1 MTAELR
7 KRIITSIILFIIAV
21 LCISI
26 NQNFFMGL
34 SIVVAIICFV
44 EWGKINKLNE
54 KKALKSFIII
64 VPAFIYLFIIL
75 QFSTFAL
82 RGDSFESIIFFII
95 ILCICIC
102 SDTGGYVFG
111 KIIGGKKLT
120 KISPNKTIS
129 GSLGSF
135 IFSLLPLFLL
145 NFQNYFDF
153 QFNLDFKT
161 YTFFTSY
168 ILPIEYETFN
178 FEISLKNIL
187 FCLIISLSCQLGD
200 LFISYFKRLN
210 NVKDAGTILPG
221 HGGLLDRI
229 DGIIFAI
236 PTAFILIFTQIY
248 LY

>member
-1 MTAELR
+1 MITELR
-7 KRIITSIILFIIAV
+7 KRIITSIILFIFAV

-26 NQNFFMGL
+26 NQIFFMAT
-34 SIVVAIICFV
+34 SIVIAIVCFV

-82 RGDSFESIIFFII
+82 RGESLESVIFFII

-111 KIIGGKKLT
+111 NTIGGKKLT

-135 IFSLLPLFLL
+135 IFSLLPLFLF
-145 NFQNYFDF
+145 NFQNYFDSHF
-153 QFNLDFKT
+153 DLDFKV
-161 YTFFTSY
+161 YNWAFVSV
-168 ILPIEYETFN
+168 PSEYETFN
-178 FEISLKNIL
+178 FEISLKSIL

-210 NVKDAGTILPG
+210 NVKDAGTVLPG

-236 PTAFILIFTQIY
+236 PTAFILIKTQIY
-248 LY
+248 

>member
-1 MTAELR
+1 VTTELR

-64 VPAFIYLFIIL
+64 APAFIYLFIIL

-111 KIIGGKKLT
+111 NTIGGKKLT

-135 IFSLLPLFLL
+135 IFSLLPLFLF
-145 NFQNYFDF
+145 NFQNYFDSHF
-153 QFNLDFKT
+153 DLDFKV
-161 YTFFTSY
+161 YNWAFVSV
-168 ILPIEYETFN
+168 PSEYETFN
-178 FEISLKNIL
+178 FEISLKSIL

-210 NVKDAGTILPG
+210 NVKDAGTVLPG

-236 PTAFILIFTQIY
+236 PTAFILIKTQIY
-248 LY
+248 